1 MATNS
6 NNPNQKSIHHSI
18 RRVSYSLPLSTS
30 TSSSNQ
36 SQLPILQ
43 IPSPGQA
50 RHPSRN
56 FDPRPLIIPV
66 KSNHHSN
73 HSQSSI
79 SDHLP
84 RHSLG
89 INAFAI
95 DFSTQIQDKDGPQ
108 GILYTGSKDGL
119 VAAWELSIPTKLR
132 SSPLYPQIF
141 KPTAHSSSSDP
152 QESDSNQFDQSPS
165 NQSTP
170 NTPQDPTSSSSQD
183 IIYENRYEID
193 QAKLSQAPLPPT
205 TLRQCVQSHTDW
217 CNDIVLCNHNQTLIS
232 ASSDRTLKAWS
243 PHSPHLALSPI
254 TIGSHSDYVKCLAHS
269 RQGRWVAS
277 GGLDCKIK
285 VWDIHEGRLHPSIF
299 LKKISILQY
308 THSLRS
314 PTVQSWQLDHHH
326 G

>member
-6 NNPNQKSIHHSI
+6 NNSNQKSIHHSN
-18 RRVSYSLPLSTS
+18 RRVSYSLPLSAS
-30 TSSSNQ
+30 SSSNQ

-50 RHPSRN
+50 RHPSRH

-66 KSNHHSN
+66 KSNHSSHLN
-73 HSQSSI
+73 QSQSI

-132 SSPLYPQIF
+132 SSPLYPPILKSNSKSTNHF
-141 KPTAHSSSSDP
+141 TSSEAQDL
-152 QESDSNQFDQSPS
+152 DSYQFDQSPS
-165 NQSTP
+165 NQSIPKTSH
-170 NTPQDPTSSSSQD
+170 DPTSSSSQD

-193 QAKLSQAPLPPT
+193 QAKLSQVISFTYSTSKSDPYFKEIHLP
-205 TLRQCVQSHTDW
+205 
-217 CNDIVLCNHNQTLIS
+217 
-232 ASSDRTLKAWS
+232 
-243 PHSPHLALSPI
+243 
-254 TIGSHSDYVKCLAHS
+254 
-269 RQGRWVAS
+269 
-277 GGLDCKIK
+277 
-285 VWDIHEGRLHPSIF
+285 
-299 LKKISILQY
+299 
-308 THSLRS
+308 
-314 PTVQSWQLDHHH
+314 
-326 G
+326 